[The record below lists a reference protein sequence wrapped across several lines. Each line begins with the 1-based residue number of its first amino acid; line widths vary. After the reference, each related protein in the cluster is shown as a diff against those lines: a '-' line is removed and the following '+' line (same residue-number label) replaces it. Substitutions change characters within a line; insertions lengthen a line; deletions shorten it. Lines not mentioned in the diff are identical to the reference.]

1 MRLSLDCPLPSGV
14 GASLPLI
21 LLASLPPKAELG
33 REIHAL
39 SSAGK
44 PLASWTAQRGIQE
57 CREACGGHGY
67 LASRSQ
73 RYVSWFLSSSL
84 PCDLGVS
91 ARPTRG
97 QHTARGQRMTGQGS
111 AHGQGSTHD
120 QPGISAR
127 PGVSGQPTRG
137 QHTAR
142 GQRTARG
149 QHMTWIS
156 AQPGVTT

>member
-21 LLASLPPKAELG
+21 LWASLPPKAELG

-39 SSAGK
+39 SSVGK

-73 RYVSWFLSSSL
+73 RYVGWFLSSSL
-84 PCDLGVS
+84 PCDSYL
-91 ARPTRG
+91 T
-97 QHTARGQRMTGQGS
+97 
-111 AHGQGSTHD
+111 
-120 QPGISAR
+120 
-127 PGVSGQPTRG
+127 
-137 QHTAR
+137 R
-142 GQRTARG
+142 GQRTTNQELAHSSLWAKG
-149 QHMTWIS
+149 FCC
-156 AQPGVTT
+156 G